1 MELLRRPISASDWI
15 LDRFYIISMEFLSLS
30 HRCSSTQNVP
40 SDEERGE
47 ADVFAGYKFLG

>member
-30 HRCSSTQNVP
+30 HRCSSAQNVP
-40 SDEERGE
+40 
-47 ADVFAGYKFLG
+47 DVFAGYKFLG